1 MLMVNVVG
9 TYAVSKAFLPLLR
22 NGTKKVIVNISS
34 DAGCHAQNASFI
46 HSKKPS
52 EGGVGLSYRTSK
64 AALNMGKCPDS
75 RCSMSQWHVLGYIS
89 TSVSHC
95 DIAMQQAVCHTK
107 LPCRAH
113 PRCKLSV
120 V

>member
-22 NGTKKVIVNISS
+22 KGTKKVIVNISS

-64 AALNMGKCPDS
+64 PALNMGECPDS
-75 RCSMSQWHVLGYIS
+75 HFSMF
-89 TSVSHC
+89 
-95 DIAMQQAVCHTK
+95 QQACPGIHTNPHVH
-107 LPCRAH
+107 LNQCNRQFARSNLHNAPAELN
-113 PRCKLSV
+113 P
-120 V
+120 

>member
-1 MLMVNVVG
+1 MKNVLMVNVVG

-22 NGTKKVIVNISS
+22 KGTKKVIVNISS

-46 HSKKPS
+46 HSEKPS

-75 RCSMSQWHVLGYIS
+75 
-89 TSVSHC
+89 
-95 DIAMQQAVCHTK
+95 
-107 LPCRAH
+107 
-113 PRCKLSV
+113 
-120 V
+120 

>member
-22 NGTKKVIVNISS
+22 KGTNKTIVNISS

-46 HSKKPS
+46 HDDKPS

-64 AALNMGKCPDS
+64 AALNMGEALSIDLV
-75 RCSMSQWHVLGYIS
+75 CSIQCENNQGL
-89 TSVSHC
+89 
-95 DIAMQQAVCHTK
+95 
-107 LPCRAH
+107 L
-113 PRCKLSV
+113 L
-120 V
+120 

>member
-22 NGTKKVIVNISS
+22 KGTKKVIVNISS

-46 HSKKPS
+46 HSDKPS

-75 RCSMSQWHVLGYIS
+75 RSSMFQQACARIHTDLCW
-89 TSVSHC
+89 HC
-95 DIAMQQAVCHTK
+95 DISMKQAICQIAMQSSISDASC
-107 LPCRAH
+107 L
-113 PRCKLSV
+113 
-120 V
+120 